1 MHKTGQDLLN
11 LMFRPGETVCVSH
24 NKYGYH
30 SIPLEEALADKVV
43 TLVPTEESCAKRG
56 IEWKPENFDYEHT
69 DKLTL
74 VSLNPIKGWRLDEN
88 ATAYRNFLVEMDY
101 GPLPEQ
107 LAYAKTI
114 GLPYSAVVFS
124 GSKSLHFLISL
135 EQDLPSYEIYYL
147 MAEWTLAIATAADQ
161 NTKNPSRS
169 IRIPG
174 AYREPG
180 KKQLIVEHRG
190 VTKLADFAAWLAKYP
205 NAKPKPPEKRTISEV
220 ADFSKLKKWVPERLA
235 QGNIGAKLGRNKE
248 WFAIACEFALAGYD
262 EDGTMDILSAYFS
275 PDRDFKEREW
285 KVTIHSAFKY
295 IYARKE

>member
-1 MHKTGQDLLN
+1 MDKTGQDLLN

-30 SIPLEEALADKVV
+30 SIPLQNALNGTV
-43 TLVPTEESCAKRG
+43 TLVSPNPDREFEKVESG
-56 IEWKPENFDYEHT
+56 N
-69 DKLTL
+69 LTL
-74 VSLNPIKGWRLDEN
+74 VALNPIKGWRDD
-88 ATAYRNFLVEMDY
+88 ASVTAYRNFLVEMDY

-107 LAYAKTI
+107 LAYAEAI

-135 EQDLPSYEIYYL
+135 DTDLPSYEVYYL
-147 MAEWTLAIATAADQ
+147 MAEWMLAIATAADQ

-180 KKQLIVEHRG
+180 KKQLIVKHRG
-190 VTKLADFAAWLAKYP
+190 ATKLADFAAWLAKHP
-205 NAKPKPPEKRTISEV
+205 NAKPRPPEKRTISAE

-262 EDGTMDILSAYFS
+262 EDDTMDILSGYFN
-275 PDRDFKEREW
+275 PDRDFKEKEW
-285 KVTIHSAFKY
+285 KTSIHSAFKY

>member
-1 MHKTGQDLLN
+1 MHKTGKDLLN
-11 LMFRPGETVCVSH
+11 LMFRPSETVCVSH

-30 SIPLEEALADKVV
+30 SIPLQNALNGTV
-43 TLVPTEESCAKRG
+43 TLVSPNPDREFEKVDS
-56 IEWKPENFDYEHT
+56 DS
-69 DKLTL
+69 LTL
-74 VSLNPIKGWRLDEN
+74 VALNPIKGWRDD
-88 ATAYRNFLVEMDY
+88 ASVTAYRNFLVEMDY

-107 LAYAKTI
+107 LAYAKALQ
-114 GLPYSAVVFS
+114 LPYSAVTFS

-135 EQDLPSYEIYYL
+135 DVDLPSYEVYYH

-174 AYREPG
+174 AMREPG
-180 KKQLIVEHRG
+180 KKQLIVDHRG
-190 VTKLADFAAWLAKYP
+190 ATKLSDFAAWLSRYP
-205 NAKPKPPEKRTISEV
+205 DAKPRPPEKRTISEH

-235 QGNIGAKLGRNKE
+235 SGNIGAKLGRNKE

-262 EDGTMDILSAYFS
+262 EDDTMDILSGYFQ

-285 KVTIHSAFKY
+285 KTSIHSAFKY
-295 IYARKE
+295 IYARK